1 MKKADTAGSGTRSAG
16 VPAQAHAGTE
26 AGGNSA
32 RSAGTSR
39 HESGQHSSEPHAEGI
54 PPHMPILVL
63 DVGCGIRKQPGAIG
77 IDRNP
82 ASHPDVL
89 VDLEQFPYPFA
100 DNSFDRIT
108 AIHVIEHL
116 GDVIRA
122 MEEFHRLLRPGG
134 TLRIETPHY
143 TDYSSFCDPTHK
155 NHLNSF
161 SFRYFG
167 PDHGGFGYYSAARF
181 REISVRVKLL
191 AFWKWLGFE
200 FLVNHFPRYRRF
212 WEHYLC
218 YIVRGKAMEFEF
230 AADK

>member
-1 MKKADTAGSGTRSAG
+1 MALLRRGTPTSMETARNNEGKAHLAG
-16 VPAQAHAGTE
+16 VPARANSRAGDGRAT
-26 AGGNSA
+26 GV
-32 RSAGTSR
+32 
-39 HESGQHSSEPHAEGI
+39 

-82 ASHPDVL
+82 ASKPDVL
-89 VDLEQFPYPFA
+89 VDLDKFPYPFA
-100 DNSFDRIT
+100 DSSFDRIT

-116 GDVIRA
+116 DDVIRS

-167 PDHGGFGYYSAARF
+167 QNHGGFGYYSKVRF

-191 AFWKWLGFE
+191 SFWKWLGFE

-230 AADK
+230 AAEK

>member
-1 MKKADTAGSGTRSAG
+1 MKTAASNESKAHLAG
-16 VPAQAHAGTE
+16 VPAKANPGADDGNATGVPLHA
-26 AGGNSA
+26 
-32 RSAGTSR
+32 
-39 HESGQHSSEPHAEGI
+39 
-54 PPHMPILVL
+54 PIIVL
-63 DVGCGIRKQPGAIG
+63 DVGCGVRKQPGAIG

-82 ASHPDVL
+82 ASKPDVL
-89 VDLEQFPYPFA
+89 VDLDKFPYPFA

-116 GDVIRA
+116 SDVIRS

-167 PDHGGFGYYSAARF
+167 HNHGGFGYYSEARF

-191 AFWKWLGFE
+191 SFWKWLGFE
-200 FLVNHFPRYRRF
+200 FLVNHFARYRRF

-218 YIVRGKAMEFEF
+218 YVVRGKAMEFEF
-230 AADK
+230 EAEK

>member
-1 MKKADTAGSGTRSAG
+1 MKTAGSSESKAHLAG
-16 VPAQAHAGTE
+16 VPAKAHPGADD
-26 AGGNSA
+26 GNA
-32 RSAGTSR
+32 TGVP
-39 HESGQHSSEPHAEGI
+39 PHA
-54 PPHMPILVL
+54 PIIVL
-63 DVGCGIRKQPGAIG
+63 DVGCGVRKQPGAIG

-82 ASHPDVL
+82 ASKPDVL
-89 VDLEQFPYPFA
+89 VDLDKFPYPFA

-116 GDVIRA
+116 SDVIRS

-167 PDHGGFGYYSAARF
+167 HNHGGFGYYSEARL

-191 AFWKWLGFE
+191 SFWKWLGFE

-230 AADK
+230 EAEK

>member
-1 MKKADTAGSGTRSAG
+1 MTETLPPLTYLSLPAVESLTRARLGQAWRVALGAVLTLSAWSVFVNAQGAYLKAAECWNVD
-16 VPAQAHAGTE
+16 PA
-26 AGGNSA
+26 N
-32 RSAGTSR
+32 
-39 HESGQHSSEPHAEGI
+39 
-54 PPHMPILVL
+54 
-63 DVGCGIRKQPGAIG
+63 

-82 ASHPDVL
+82 ASQPDVL
-89 VDLEQFPYPFA
+89 ADLEKFPYPFA

-167 PDHGGFGYYSAARF
+167 PNHGGFGYYSAARF

-191 AFWKWLGFE
+191 AFWRWLGFE

-212 WEHYLC
+212 WEYSLC
-218 YIVRGKAMEFEF
+218 YVVRGKVMQFEFEVM
-230 AADK
+230 K

>member
-1 MKKADTAGSGTRSAG
+1 MTTTKITGSDASFQPAKTDGRELAGTRA
-16 VPAQAHAGTE
+16 E
-26 AGGNSA
+26 A
-32 RSAGTSR
+32 
-39 HESGQHSSEPHAEGI
+39 SSLRVEPRI
-54 PPHMPILVL
+54 L
-63 DVGCGIRKQPGAIG
+63 DVGCGIKKQPGAIG

-89 VDLEQFPYPFA
+89 VDLDQFPYPFA
-100 DNSFDRIT
+100 DSSFDRIT

-116 GDVIRA
+116 SDVIRT

-143 TDYSSFCDPTHK
+143 TDYSSWCDPTHK

-167 PDHGGFGYYSAARF
+167 QKHGGFGYYSQARF

-191 AFWKWLGFE
+191 SFWKLLGFE
-200 FLVNHFPRYRRF
+200 FLVNQFPRYRRF

-218 YIVRGKAMEFEF
+218 FIVRGKAMEFEF
-230 AADK
+230 EAEK